1 METASSDSTMSQT
14 PDAKPPRPRRLL
26 PQPPRK
32 LQRRQPTRR
41 QVRHRAPLRRRERDG
56 EARATDDL
64 NAAAALRN
72 RPVVSAATAKPAAE
86 GQAAENEDGTRVY
99 GDPDGGS
106 RVVIRAAEDSWVE
119 VRDGEGELL
128 LTRVLREGDRYH
140 VPDRAGLTLVTGN
153 AGALK
158 FSVDGDE
165 VADIGPPG
173 TVRRNVRLDPQA
185 LKDGTAHT
193 P

>member
-1 METASSDSTMSQT
+1 VVSETA
-14 PDAKPPRPRRLL
+14 KP
-26 PQPPRK
+26 
-32 LQRRQPTRR
+32 
-41 QVRHRAPLRRRERDG
+41 A
-56 EARATDDL
+56 ATDDL
-64 NAAAALRN
+64 NAAAAK
-72 RPVVSAATAKPAAE
+72 VEETVQSAAAMATATGEDAAE
-86 GQAAENEDGTRVY
+86 GQAAEDEDGTRVY

-140 VPDRAGLTLVTGN
+140 VPNRASLTLVTGN

-165 VADIGPPG
+165 VADIGRPG

-193 P
+193 R